1 MDNVEYGIQET
12 EAKKGRILQEC
23 RLLQDSSFFT
33 LRYMTIKLA
42 GLPRSHVDVLTLR
55 TRGIIYKSVRSILGL
70 YFWCGI
76 VIMETDCRTES

>member
-12 EAKKGRILQEC
+12 EAKKGKNPARVSALAGFF
-23 RLLQDSSFFT
+23 FFT